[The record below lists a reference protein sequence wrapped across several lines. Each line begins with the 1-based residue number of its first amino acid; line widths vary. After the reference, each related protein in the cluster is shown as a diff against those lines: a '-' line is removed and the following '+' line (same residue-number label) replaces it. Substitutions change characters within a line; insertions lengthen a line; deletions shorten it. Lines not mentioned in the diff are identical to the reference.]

1 MFTMAKKP
9 LSSEEIS
16 KPLNGEEIRK
26 RMSFY
31 VHEVGDGQKTA
42 RSLTPD
48 EVEQAFQYIFEG
60 KCSEAQTATFLV
72 ALRIKGSS
80 DEERYGLLNVLRGYN
95 EPPDFEFPDLLDYSG
110 FYDGRDGELH
120 LSPAIALV
128 AASAGARVVLTGG
141 RSKNNNTLHRITLQE
156 ILQELGVRVNASL
169 HEAGDILRQVKVGFI
184 DAHQVNRAL
193 NNPTLDLIRE
203 EIGLRTPINTMEVS
217 LNPANAP
224 YHIRGMFHPGSK
236 EQVARVMARSGIK
249 RGLMLTGI
257 AGSGEI
263 PTYKPAE
270 GFEIIQ
276 GQPASPSLT
285 GRQGT
290 GRVNNFNVDP
300 AKLGFSPGKRAH
312 LISETPKDQA
322 EKLVKILEGRA
333 EDTLRD
339 MTILNAAIIL
349 YTSEKADSIEK
360 GIQLAQK
367 ALHSH
372 DPLKLLEAW
381 KKA

>member
-1 MFTMAKKP
+1 MAKKP
-9 LSSEEIS
+9 LGPEEIS
-16 KPLNGEEIRK
+16 KQLNDEEIRK

-42 RSLTPD
+42 RSLTLE
-48 EVEQAFQYIFEG
+48 EVEQAFRYIFEG

-72 ALRIKGSS
+72 ALRIKSSS
-80 DEERYGLLNVLRGYN
+80 DEERFGLLNVLREYN
-95 EPPDFEFPDLLDYSG
+95 ESPDFEFSDLLDYSG

-128 AASAGARVVLTGG
+128 AASVGARVVLTGG

-156 ILQELGVRVNASL
+156 VLQELGVRATASL
-169 HEAGDILRQVKVGFI
+169 HEVGEKLRQVQVGFV
-184 DAHQVNRAL
+184 DTHQVNRAL
-193 NNPTLDLIRE
+193 NNPTLDRIRE
-203 EIGLRTPINTMEVS
+203 DVGLRTPINTMEVS

-236 EQVARVMARSGIK
+236 EQVARIMARSEIR

-257 AGSGEI
+257 AGSGEV
-263 PTYKPAE
+263 PPYKSAE

-276 GQPASPSLT
+276 GQ
-285 GRQGT
+285 
-290 GRVNNFNVDP
+290 VNNFNVDP
-300 AKLGFSPGKRAH
+300 TKLGFSPGKRAH

-333 EDTLRD
+333 EDTLKD

-349 YTSEKADSIEK
+349 YTAEKVDSIEK
-360 GIQLAQK
+360 GIHLAQK
-367 ALHSH
+367 ALDSQE
-372 DPLKLLEAW
+372 PLKLLEAW
-381 KKA
+381 RKT

>member
-1 MFTMAKKP
+1 MAKKP
-9 LSSEEIS
+9 LSPEEIS
-16 KPLNGEEIRK
+16 KPLNDEEIRK

-31 VHEVGDGQKTA
+31 VHEVGDGPKTA

-48 EVEQAFQYIFEG
+48 EVEQAFRYIFEG

-95 EPPDFEFPDLLDYSG
+95 EPPDFEFSDLLDYSG

-141 RSKNNNTLHRITLQE
+141 RSKNNNTLHRMTLQE
-156 ILQELGVRVNASL
+156 ILQELGVRVNVSL
-169 HEAGDILRQVKVGFI
+169 HEVGEILQQVRIGFI
-184 DAHQVNRAL
+184 DTHQVNRAL
-193 NNPTLDLIRE
+193 NNPTLDHIRE
-203 EIGLRTPINTMEVS
+203 DVGLRTPINTMEVS

-236 EQVARVMARSGIK
+236 EQVARMMARSGIK

-270 GFEIIQ
+270 GYEIIQ
-276 GQPASPSLT
+276 EQ
-285 GRQGT
+285 
-290 GRVNNFNVDP
+290 VNSFALDP
-300 AKLGFSPGKRAH
+300 VSLGFSPGKRAH

-333 EDTLRD
+333 DDTLRD
-339 MTILNAAIIL
+339 MAILNAAIIL
-349 YTSEKADSIEK
+349 YTSEKADSIEG
-360 GIQLAQK
+360 GIKLAQK
-367 ALHSH
+367 ALDSQE
-372 DPLKLLEAW
+372 PLSLLEAW
-381 KKA
+381 RKA

>member
-1 MFTMAKKP
+1 MVKKP
-9 LSSEEIS
+9 LSPEEIS
-16 KPLNGEEIRK
+16 KPLNDEEIRR

-31 VHEVGDGQKTA
+31 VHEVGNGQKTA

-48 EVEQAFQYIFEG
+48 EVEQAFRYIFEG

-95 EPPDFEFPDLLDYSG
+95 EPAGFEFPDLLDYSG

-156 ILQELGVRVNASL
+156 VLREMGVRVNASL
-169 HEAGDILRQVKVGFI
+169 REAGDVLQQVGVTFI
-184 DAHQVNRAL
+184 DTHRVNKAL
-193 NNPTLDLIRE
+193 NDPVLDRIRE

-217 LNPANAP
+217 LNPADAP

-236 EQVARVMARSGIK
+236 EQVARIMARSGVQ

-263 PTYKPAE
+263 PTYKTAE

-276 GQPASPSLT
+276 GQ
-285 GRQGT
+285 
-290 GRVNNFNVDP
+290 VNSFSVDP

-312 LISETPKDQA
+312 LISETSQDQA

-349 YTSEKADSIEK
+349 YTSGKVDSLEK

-367 ALHSH
+367 ALYSQ
-372 DPLKLLEAW
+372 DPHKLLESW
-381 KKA
+381 RKT

>member
-1 MFTMAKKP
+1 MAKKP
-9 LSSEEIS
+9 LNPEEIAKPLTSEEM
-16 KPLNGEEIRK
+16 RK

-42 RSLTPD
+42 RSLTLE
-48 EVEQAFQYIFEG
+48 EVEDAFRYIFEG

-80 DEERYGLLNVLRGYN
+80 EDERFGLLNVLRGYN
-95 EPPDFEFPDLLDYSG
+95 ELPDFEFSDLLDYSG
-110 FYDGRDGELH
+110 FYDGRDGEIH

-128 AASAGARVVLTGG
+128 SAVAGARVVLTGG
-141 RSKNNNTLHRITLQE
+141 KSKNNNTLHRMTLQE
-156 ILQELGVRVNASL
+156 VLRELGIRVNLSL
-169 HEAGDILRQVKVGFI
+169 HEVGETLQQFRVGFI

-193 NNPTLDLIRE
+193 NNPNLDRIRE
-203 EIGLRTPINTMEVS
+203 DIGLRTPINTMEVS

-236 EQVARVMARSGIK
+236 EQIARIMARSGIK
-249 RGLMLTGI
+249 RGLMLTGM

-263 PTYKPAE
+263 PTFKPAE

-276 GQPASPSLT
+276 GQVNTFSLDPAS
-285 GRQGT
+285 
-290 GRVNNFNVDP
+290 
-300 AKLGFSPGKRAH
+300 LGFSAGKRAH

-349 YTSEKADSIEK
+349 YTSEKMDSIEK
-360 GIQLAQK
+360 GIKLAQK
-367 ALHSH
+367 ALDSQE
-372 DPLKLLEAW
+372 PLRLLEAW
-381 KKA
+381 RKA

>member
-1 MFTMAKKP
+1 
-9 LSSEEIS
+9 
-16 KPLNGEEIRK
+16 
-26 RMSFY
+26 MSFY
-31 VHEVGDGQKTA
+31 VHEVGDGHKTA

-48 EVEQAFQYIFEG
+48 EVEQAFRYVFDG

-80 DEERYGLLNVLRGYN
+80 DDERFGLLHVLRGYN
-95 EPPDFEFPDLLDYSG
+95 DAADFHFSDLMDFSG

-128 AASAGARVVLTGG
+128 AAAAGARVVLTGG
-141 RSKNNNTLHRITLQE
+141 KSRNNNTLHRITLQE
-156 ILQELGVRVNASL
+156 VLLELSIRVNATL
-169 HEAGDILRQVKVGFI
+169 HEVGEILRQVRVGFI
-184 DAHQVNRAL
+184 DTHQANRAL
-193 NNPTLDLIRE
+193 NNPNLDRIRE
-203 EIGLRTPINTMEVS
+203 DIGLRTPINTMEVS

-236 EQVARVMARSGIK
+236 EQIARMMARSEIK

-270 GFEIIQ
+270 GFEVI
-276 GQPASPSLT
+276 GGKVHAFSL
-285 GRQGT
+285 
-290 GRVNNFNVDP
+290 DP
-300 AKLGFSPGKRAH
+300 TQLGFSPGKRAH

-322 EKLVKILEGRA
+322 QKLLKILEGTA

-339 MTILNAAIIL
+339 MTILNAALIL
-349 YTSEKADSIEK
+349 YTSEKVDSIEK
-360 GIQLAQK
+360 GIMLAQK
-367 ALHSH
+367 ALDSR
-372 DPLKLLEAW
+372 DPLRLLEAW
-381 KKA
+381 RKG

>member
-1 MFTMAKKP
+1 MAKKP
-9 LSSEEIS
+9 LSPEEIS
-16 KPLNGEEIRK
+16 KPLNDEEIRK

-42 RSLTPD
+42 RNLTPD
-48 EVEQAFQYIFEG
+48 EVEQAFRYIFEG
-60 KCSEAQTATFLV
+60 KSSEAQTATFLV

-80 DEERYGLLNVLRGYN
+80 DDERYGLLNVLRGYN
-95 EPPDFEFPDLLDYSG
+95 EPPGFEFSDLLDYSG

-156 ILQELGVRVNASL
+156 VLQELGVRVNASL
-169 HEAGDILRQVKVGFI
+169 SKVGDILRQVRVGFI
-184 DAHQVNRAL
+184 DTHQVNRAL
-193 NNPTLDLIRE
+193 NNPTLDRIRE

-236 EQVARVMARSGIK
+236 EQVARVMARSGIR

-263 PTYKPAE
+263 STYKPAE

-276 GQPASPSLT
+276 GQVS
-285 GRQGT
+285 
-290 GRVNNFNVDP
+290 NFNVDP

-349 YTSEKADSIEK
+349 YTSEKADSLEQGVK
-360 GIQLAQK
+360 LAQK
-367 ALHSH
+367 ALHSQ
-372 DPLKLLEAW
+372 DPPKLLEAW

>member
-1 MFTMAKKP
+1 MAKKP
-9 LSSEEIS
+9 LSPEEIS
-16 KPLNGEEIRK
+16 EPLNDEEIRK

-48 EVEQAFQYIFEG
+48 EVEQAFLYIFEG
-60 KCSEAQTATFLV
+60 KCSDAQTATFLV

-80 DEERYGLLNVLRGYN
+80 DDERFGLLNILRGYN
-95 EPPDFEFPDLLDYSG
+95 EAAVFEFSDLLDYSG

-120 LSPAIALV
+120 LSPAIALM

-156 ILQELGVRVNASL
+156 VLLELGIRVDASL
-169 HEAGDILRQVKVGFI
+169 HEVGEMLRQLRVGFI
-184 DAHQVNRAL
+184 DTHQVNRAL
-193 NNPTLDLIRE
+193 NNPNLDRIRE
-203 EIGLRTPINTMEVS
+203 DIGLRTPINTMEVS

-236 EQVARVMARSGIK
+236 EQIARIMARSGIK
-249 RGLMLTGI
+249 RGLMLTGM

-263 PTYKPAE
+263 PTFKPAE

-276 GQPASPSLT
+276 GQVNTFSLDPAS
-285 GRQGT
+285 
-290 GRVNNFNVDP
+290 
-300 AKLGFSPGKRAH
+300 LGFSPGKRAH
-312 LISETPKDQA
+312 LISPDAKDQA
-322 EKLVKILEGRA
+322 EKLVKILEGKA

-349 YTSEKADSIEK
+349 HTSEKTDSIEE
-360 GIQLAQK
+360 GIKLAQR
-367 ALHSH
+367 ALDSQE
-372 DPLKLLEAW
+372 PLRLLEAW
-381 KKA
+381 RKA

>member
-1 MFTMAKKP
+1 MAKKP
-9 LSSEEIS
+9 LNPEELAKPLTSEEI
-16 KPLNGEEIRK
+16 KK

-42 RSLTPD
+42 RSLTIE
-48 EVEQAFQYIFEG
+48 EVEQAFRYIFEG
-60 KCSEAQTATFLV
+60 KCSDAQTATFLV

-80 DEERYGLLNVLRGYN
+80 DDERYGLLNVLRGYN
-95 EPPDFEFPDLLDYSG
+95 EPPDFEFSDLLDYSG

-128 AASAGARVVLTGG
+128 AAAAGARVVLTGG

-156 ILQELGVRVNASL
+156 VLRELGIRVNLSL
-169 HEAGDILRQVKVGFI
+169 HEVGETLQQFRVGFI

-193 NNPTLDLIRE
+193 NNPNLDRIRE
-203 EIGLRTPINTMEVS
+203 DIGLRTPINTMEVS

-236 EQVARVMARSGIK
+236 EQIARIMARSGIK
-249 RGLMLTGI
+249 RGLMLTGM

-263 PTYKPAE
+263 PTFKPAE
-270 GFEIIQ
+270 GFEILQ
-276 GQPASPSLT
+276 GQVNTFSLDPAS
-285 GRQGT
+285 
-290 GRVNNFNVDP
+290 
-300 AKLGFSPGKRAH
+300 LGFSPGKRAH

-322 EKLVKILEGRA
+322 EKLVKILEGTA

-339 MTILNAAIIL
+339 MTILNSAIIL
-349 YTSEKADSIEK
+349 YTSEKTDSIEQ
-360 GIQLAQK
+360 GIKLTQK
-367 ALHSH
+367 ALHSR
-372 DPLKLLEAW
+372 DPLRLLEAW
-381 KKA
+381 RKA